1 MPFATNTHS
10 KNSREQAFPTSNMSA
25 TDSPRPMDWSA
36 AKVAAEDAL
45 RAAEKYNGGLVDGIH
60 NLLVASLPPDRPPFL
75 HTIVQDLHNFF
86 ASRDPGRVKAWVQFA
101 LRLINTYIQEVD
113 DLWAVENTAAFMEPW
128 IVPAFLCRH
137 VWQLT
142 DEPGCGGM
150 MMRSALDSYNKE
162 RFRYWREKA
171 MRACELMFS
180 PVHTFKGWTQKDH
193 DTAKAASAA
202 AVVFATLLKKGER
215 PKAAFRL
222 SMTSFVM
229 HPGVA
234 RHAFSPATAA
244 AMIAASAPAA
254 ALTAA
259 SAAVPAAPAAVP
271 AAPAAVPAAPAAVP
285 AASAAVPATSA
296 ADSATSAADPATAA
310 APASAASAAPA
321 SAACAADP
329 VTAAAPASAAGV
341 PAAPASTVPPA
352 SRKRRTFVTGASS
365 GGGDAPPA
373 NKARCPSPCPPVDSN
388 LVDLTAQEEVIDLT
402 L

>member
-1 MPFATNTHS
+1 
-10 KNSREQAFPTSNMSA
+10 
-25 TDSPRPMDWSA
+25 MDPSA
-36 AKVAAEDAL
+36 AKAAAKAAAEAAAKAAAKAAAEAAAKAAAKAAAEDAL
-45 RAAEKYNGGLVDGIH
+45 RAADKYNGGSVHYIH
-60 NLLVASLPPDRPPFL
+60 QLLVASLPPDRPAFL
-75 HTIVQDLHNFF
+75 HTIIQNLYNFF
-86 ASRDPGRVKAWVQFA
+86 VSRDPERVKAWVRYA
-101 LRLINTYIQEVD
+101 LRLIETYNQEVD
-113 DLWAVENTAAFMEPW
+113 DLQAVENTAAFMEPW
-128 IVPAFLCRH
+128 IVAAFLCRH

-150 MMRSALDSYNKE
+150 MMRQALDSYNKE

-180 PVHTFKGWTQKDH
+180 PVRTFKRWTQKDH

-259 SAAVPAAPAAVP
+259 SAAD
-271 AAPAAVPAAPAAVP
+271 PAAPAAVP

-296 ADSATSAADPATAA
+296 ADSATCAADSAT
-310 APASAASAAPA
+310 SAAPA

-329 VTAAAPASAAGV
+329 AASAAPASAAGV

-352 SRKRRTFVTGASS
+352 SRKRRTFVTGTSS

-373 NKARCPSPCPPVDSN
+373 NKARRPSPCPPVDSN

>member
-1 MPFATNTHS
+1 VH
-10 KNSREQAFPTSNMSA
+10 
-25 TDSPRPMDWSA
+25 
-36 AKVAAEDAL
+36 
-45 RAAEKYNGGLVDGIH
+45 YIH
-60 NLLVASLPPDRPPFL
+60 ELLVASLPLDRPPFL
-75 HTIVQDLHNFF
+75 HTIVQNLQNFF
-86 ASRDPGRVKAWVQFA
+86 ASRDPERVKVWVRYA
-101 LRLINTYIQEVD
+101 LRLIKTYIQEVA
-113 DLWAVENTAAFMEPW
+113 DLRAVEDTAAFMEPW

-202 AVVFATLLKKGER
+202 AVVFATRLKKGER

-259 SAAVPAAPAAVP
+259 PAVPASAVDPAAVP
-271 AAPAAVPAAPAAVP
+271 ATPAAVP
-285 AASAAVPATSA
+285 AASAADSATCA

-310 APASAASAAPA
+310 APASATSAADPAASAAPA

-341 PAAPASTVPPA
+341 PAVPASTVPPA

-373 NKARCPSPCPPVDSN
+373 NKARRPSPCPPVDASSN
-388 LVDLTAQEEVIDLT
+388 LVDFTAQEEVIDLT